1 MSDPGGQNE
10 FQLFFESSL
19 DLFCVAGLDGYFKRL
34 NPAWQATLGY
44 TVDELKARPFIEF
57 VHPEDRNATLREVEQ
72 LNRGVET
79 LRFENRYRTRNGGY
93 RWLEWRATPF
103 VETQEI
109 IAVARDVTEQK
120 ALSEE
125 LLLLQ
130 RVTKAIGEAP
140 DLDVA
145 LRQTLTQI
153 SVSAGWAYAEAW
165 LADSHGS
172 LSIFVPAWYAGR
184 PDLED
189 FRRQSERIQIHPG
202 AGLIG
207 RAAQTKRVVWAS
219 DVESDEDF
227 VRRRRLA
234 TWFGLRA
241 AVAIPIVA
249 GETVVAALA
258 FFLDEVR
265 PADQGFVDT
274 VTAVARQLGQLI
286 RRRQAEAELAVMAQR
301 FEELSLVDDL
311 TRLAN
316 RRAFLMHAEE
326 KIRLAKRT
334 HTPLTLLF
342 VDVNDLK
349 VINDDLGHGEG
360 DRALTDTATVL
371 QHSVRETDLAGR
383 LGGDEFAVLLWGG
396 DDAEGAVRR
405 RLERAL
411 DELNGSA
418 KRPYRLSISVGGTA
432 FDPKRSV
439 PLSTLV
445 AEADADMYVQKR
457 RRAATVRSSVDSA
470 DGA

>member
-1 MSDPGGQNE
+1 MSDSKGQTE
-10 FQLFFESSL
+10 FERFFESSL
-19 DLFCVAGLDGYFKRL
+19 DLFCVAGFDGYFKKL
-34 NPAWQATLGY
+34 NPSWETTLGY
-44 TVDELKARPFIEF
+44 TSEELKARPFIEF
-57 VHPEDRNATLREVEQ
+57 VHPEDRSASLRELEQ
-72 LNRGVET
+72 LARGVDT
-79 LRFENRYRTRNGGY
+79 LRFECRYRTRSGGY

-103 VETQEI
+103 VEAQEI

-120 ALSEE
+120 TLSEE

-140 DLDVA
+140 DLDLA
-145 LRQTLTQI
+145 LRQTLTEI

-165 LADSHGS
+165 LADPKGN

-189 FRRQSERIQIHPG
+189 FRRQSERIQTHPG

-207 RAAQTKRVVWAS
+207 RAAQTKSVVWAS
-219 DVESDEDF
+219 DVESDAEF

-241 AVAIPIVA
+241 AVAIPVLA

-286 RRRQAEAELAVMAQR
+286 RRRQAEGELAVMAQR

-334 HTPLTLLF
+334 QTPLTLLF
-342 VDVNDLK
+342 IDVNDLK
-349 VINDDLGHGEG
+349 VINDGLGHSEG
-360 DRALTDTATVL
+360 DQALVDAAAVL
-371 QHSVRETDLAGR
+371 RRSVRETDLPGR

-396 DDAEGAVRR
+396 EEADRAVRQR
-405 RLERAL
+405 IQE
-411 DELNGSA
+411 ELAAENGSSQ
-418 KRPYRLSISVGGTA
+418 RPYTLSLSVGGAT
-432 FDPKRSV
+432 FDPQQPA

-445 AEADADMYVQKR
+445 AEADADMYAQKR
-457 RRAATVRSSVDSA
+457 ARSAASDRP
-470 DGA
+470 

>member
-1 MSDPGGQNE
+1 MSDTAGQNE
-10 FQLFFESSL
+10 FRHFFESSL
-19 DLFCVAGLDGYFKRL
+19 DLFCVAGFDGYFKRL
-34 NPAWQATLGY
+34 NPAWEATLGY
-44 TVDELKARPFIEF
+44 TIDELKARPFIEF
-57 VHPEDRNATLREVEQ
+57 VHPEDRSASLREVEQ
-72 LNRGVET
+72 LARGVET
-79 LRFENRYRTRNGGY
+79 LRFESRYRTKSGGY

-103 VETQEI
+103 VEAQEI

-140 DLDVA
+140 DMDVA

-165 LADSHGS
+165 LADPHGS

-207 RAAQTKRVVWAS
+207 RAAQTKSVVWAS
-219 DVESDEDF
+219 DVEGDAEF

-241 AVAIPIVA
+241 AVAIPILA

-286 RRRQAEAELAVMAQR
+286 RRRQAEAELAMMAQR
-301 FEELSLVDDL
+301 FQELSLVDDL

-334 HTPLTLLF
+334 QTPLMLLF
-342 VDVNDLK
+342 IDVNDLK
-349 VINDDLGHGEG
+349 VINDGLGHNEG
-360 DRALTDTATVL
+360 DRALIDTAAVL
-371 QHSVRETDLAGR
+371 QRSVRESDLTGR
-383 LGGDEFAVLLWGG
+383 LGGDEFGVLLWGG
-396 DDAEGAVRR
+396 EEAERTVRK
-405 RLERAL
+405 RLEQ
-411 DELNGSA
+411 ELAARNDPS
-418 KRPYRLSISVGGTA
+418 KRPYSLSLSIGGA
-432 FDPKRSV
+432 VFDPKR
-439 PLSTLV
+439 PATLSTLM
-445 AEADADMYVQKR
+445 AEADADMYERKR
-457 RRAATVRSSVDSA
+457 ARAATPR
-470 DGA
+470 

>member
-1 MSDPGGQNE
+1 MSDGTGQRDAE
-10 FQLFFESSL
+10 RFFESSL
-19 DLFCVAGLDGYFKRL
+19 DLFCIAGFDGYFKRL
-34 NPAWQATLGY
+34 NPAWEATLGY
-44 TVDELKARPFIEF
+44 TIEELKARPFIEF
-57 VHPEDRNATLREVEQ
+57 IHPDDRGASLREVEQ
-72 LNRGVET
+72 LARGVET
-79 LRFENRYRTRNGGY
+79 LRFETRYRTRQGGY

-103 VETQEI
+103 VESQEI

-120 ALSEE
+120 GLAEE

-153 SVSAGWAYAEAW
+153 SVSAGWTYAEAW
-165 LADSHGS
+165 LADPKGS

-207 RAAQTKRVVWAS
+207 RAAQTKSVVWAS
-219 DVESDEDF
+219 DVEGDEEF

-241 AVAIPIVA
+241 AVAIPILA
-249 GETVVAALA
+249 GDKVVAALA

-301 FEELSLVDDL
+301 FEELSLSDDL

-326 KIRLAKRT
+326 KVRLAKRT
-334 HTPLTLLF
+334 QTPLTLLF
-342 VDVNDLK
+342 IDVNDLK
-349 VINDDLGHGEG
+349 VINDSLGHSEG
-360 DRALTDTATVL
+360 DRALIDTAALL
-371 QHSVRETDLAGR
+371 QRSVRETDLAGR
-383 LGGDEFAVLLWGG
+383 LGGDEFGVLLWGG
-396 DDAEGAVRR
+396 DEADRAVRQ
-405 RLERAL
+405 RLENLLAAHNRSS
-411 DELNGSA
+411 E
-418 KRPYRLSISVGGTA
+418 RPYELSLSVGGTK
-432 FDPKRSV
+432 FDPTRPVS
-439 PLSTLV
+439 LSTLI
-445 AEADADMYVQKR
+445 AEADADMYTRKR
-457 RRAATVRSSVDSA
+457 RRAENPVP
-470 DGA
+470 